1 MNIPAACIIQNLQYI
16 LTGLGDVG
24 KVLVVGAVHILRIGL
39 AFLVPQVIP
48 VGGSKSDLDVLDL
61 LGGHEAGNILELVDI
76 GATDVLNFACADN
89 ALTGLVALLDEC
101 SYIRGIETEHIRVD
115 VLNLFESFQAREK
128 GTPEH

>member
-1 MNIPAACIIQNLQYI
+1 MNIPAARIIQNLQFI
-16 LTGLGDVG
+16 LTGLGNVG
-24 KVLVVGAVHILRIGL
+24 KVLVIGAVHIRWIGL

-48 VGGSKSDLDVLDL
+48 VGGSKSDLDVLHL
-61 LGGHEAGNILELVDI
+61 FRGHKAGNILELVDI